1 MLPAGA
7 HRKCPSL
14 HLGDRAGRDPAAG
27 MESVWLQSCRNLAI
41 AAYFLAQL
49 GPKDETY
56 DEYPPLGIEEWHKKQ
71 HVYIKAGAQP
81 KK

>member
-1 MLPAGA
+1 
-7 HRKCPSL
+7 
-14 HLGDRAGRDPAAG
+14 
-27 MESVWLQSCRNLAI
+27 MESVWLQPCRNLAI
-41 AAYFLAQL
+41 AAYSLAQL

-56 DEYPPLGIEEWHKKQ
+56 DEYPPLGIEEWHKKH